1 MKEKITH
8 CISLNYDDSQRLK
21 LYAKICG
28 ITQSQIV
35 STLIN
40 NKTPKPMPDKRFW
53 ELMNKHYAIQD
64 SIKENANGNE
74 KLLQACIDLDK
85 WVLEFQ
91 NEMLL
96 SKEAA

>member
-1 MKEKITH
+1 MKEKFTH

-28 ITQSQIV
+28 VTQSQIV

-40 NKTPKPMPDKRFW
+40 NTIPKPMPDKKFW
-53 ELMNKHYAIQD
+53 ELINKHYAIQD
-64 SIKENANGNE
+64 SIKDNANNNE
-74 KLLQACIDLDK
+74 KILQACINLDK
-85 WVLEFQ
+85 WILEFQ

-96 SKEAA
+96 QKEAA

>member
-28 ITQSQIV
+28 VTQSQIV

-40 NKTPKPMPDKRFW
+40 NKELKPMPDKRFW

-64 SIKENANGNE
+64 SIKENANNNE
-74 KLLQACIDLDK
+74 KILQACIDLDK

-96 SKEAA
+96 QKEAA

>member
-1 MKEKITH
+1 MKEKFTH

-28 ITQSQIV
+28 VTQSQIV

-40 NKTPKPMPDKRFW
+40 NTIPKPIPDKKFW

-64 SIKENANGNE
+64 CIKENANGNE
-74 KLLQACIDLDK
+74 KILQACIDLDK
-85 WVLEFQ
+85 WVLEL
-91 NEMLL
+91 EKTVLL
-96 SKEAA
+96 PKEAA